1 MCMSLGPPSSSRCTS
16 SRSSLVIRTSTTT
29 ASSPSPSPSLTNRS
43 RFGTS
48 NPLELRFRCS
58 TPQLPRQKSQILT
71 LPAKLDD
78 VVLVQLVG
86 VLVIASIQVLGTGD
100 GFDSYSSGLRSMT
113 DHLGKRMKR
122 CWCCIWIWSK
132 SSADGSFTVTSRP
145 KAKATCPSNPPA
157 PDFPLID

>member
-86 VLVIASIQVLGTGD
+86 VLVIASIQVLARG
-100 GFDSYSSGLRSMT
+100 
-113 DHLGKRMKR
+113 
-122 CWCCIWIWSK
+122 
-132 SSADGSFTVTSRP
+132 
-145 KAKATCPSNPPA
+145 
-157 PDFPLID
+157 